1 MPILANAKKALRSS
15 KRKTAVNQQTRSKL
29 KTAVDSYVVAPAKKS
44 LDQVYSMIDKAVKRN
59 VIQANKGARMKQ
71 RMSKLAKA

>member
-15 KRKTAVNQQTRSKL
+15 KRKAVVNQQTRSKL
-29 KTAVDSYVVAPAKKS
+29 KTVVDSFVATPAKKS

-59 VIQANKGARMKQ
+59 VIQANKGARMKR